1 MTADEGHRLT
11 EQRLTALEERIS
23 ETYSQAANELGE
35 TIAAYFDSFRERDEE
50 MLELVEK
57 GEVTLEHYK
66 QWRLNQ
72 IARGKQYEALRD
84 KLAERM
90 TDTTETALS
99 YINDTTPGIY
109 SLNRN
114 YAAYTIEQI
123 SDDADFTIYNEQAV
137 KRIVK
142 ESPTLMPHYPERL
155 ALKRGIDLKY
165 GQSQITKN
173 VVSSI
178 LQGKGIKKMADDLQ
192 RRIADMSRAS
202 AIRTARTAI
211 TNAQNAGRQD
221 QYTAAAAMGI
231 KLKKR
236 WVATLDGR
244 TRHAHGMAD
253 GQTVDIDADFEVDG
267 YKMAY
272 PGDRRAPGYLLYN
285 CRCTMRTVEPEGIE
299 AEPRQR
305 RVKDPETG
313 ENVLVS
319 DMTYQ
324 EWLKWKESTKSV
336 ANTENSGII
345 DVDTPEKPEGS
356 EDKSYDWLFKHAN
369 STGVEYR
376 GVEKRMSTATQ
387 EDIIATLSGGDETSG
402 SCASVALAYIGQQ
415 QGYNV
420 LDFRGGKSEDFFS
433 SSYNLLTISR
443 TNGLKTLRASGKS
456 SLTVGNRLVK
466 QCETGKEYY
475 LAVGQHAAIV
485 RKTNDGTLQYLEMQD
500 SENNGWKNF
509 DKIPRKTLSRRFGC
523 KSTSNDSSEMF
534 DFMIDIGESDFGTTD
549 FRQLLGYL
557 NTAKDSQRK
566 GGNGTIK

>member
-1 MTADEGHRLT
+1 MAADEGHRLT
-11 EQRLTALEERIS
+11 EQRLSALEQRIS
-23 ETYSQAANELGE
+23 DTYSQAANELGE
-35 TIAAYFDSFRERDEE
+35 TIAAYFESFRERDEE
-50 MLELVEK
+50 MLGLVGN

-72 IARGKQYEALRD
+72 IARGKRYEALRD

-90 TDTTETALS
+90 TDATETALS
-99 YINDTTPGIY
+99 FINDTTPGIY

-123 SDDADFTIYNEQAV
+123 SDDADFTTYNEQAV
-137 KRIVK
+137 KRIVT
-142 ESPTLMPHYPERL
+142 ESPTLMPNYPKRL
-155 ALKRGIDLKY
+155 ALKRGVDLEY

-221 QYTAAAAMGI
+221 QYTAAANMGI
-231 KLKKR
+231 KVKKR

-324 EWLKWKESTKSV
+324 EWLKWKESVKSV

-345 DVDTPEKPEGS
+345 DVDTSAKTAFIENAPCVTTPKKYTEYFLKPGTRHADQFFDVGYTEDDALQLRYDMARQFDINNAVEWTKLEGGATRFNIYM
-356 EDKSYDWLFKHAN
+356 ELGVKKQRTFL
-369 STGVEYR
+369 TGW
-376 GVEKRMSTATQ
+376 
-387 EDIIATLSGGDETSG
+387 
-402 SCASVALAYIGQQ
+402 
-415 QGYNV
+415 V
-420 LDFRGGKSEDFFS
+420 LDTPESKPRIITGFRK
-433 SSYNLLTISR
+433 
-443 TNGLKTLRASGKS
+443 
-456 SLTVGNRLVK
+456 NR
-466 QCETGKEYY
+466 
-475 LAVGQHAAIV
+475 
-485 RKTNDGTLQYLEMQD
+485 
-500 SENNGWKNF
+500 
-509 DKIPRKTLSRRFGC
+509 RR
-523 KSTSNDSSEMF
+523 SND
-534 DFMIDIGESDFGTTD
+534 
-549 FRQLLGYL
+549 
-557 NTAKDSQRK
+557 
-566 GGNGTIK
+566 

>member
-1 MTADEGHRLT
+1 MAADEGHRLT

-35 TIAAYFDSFRERDEE
+35 TIAAYFESFRERDEE
-50 MLELVEK
+50 MLESVEK

-72 IARGKQYEALRD
+72 IARGKRYEALRD
-84 KLAERM
+84 KLAGRM

-192 RRIADMSRAS
+192 HRIADMSRAS

-336 ANTENSGII
+336 ANTENSDII
-345 DVDTPEKPEGS
+345 EEKVG
-356 EDKSYDWLFKHAN
+356 KGGN
-369 STGVEYR
+369 SVLEIGKIDIEKYR
-376 GVEKRMSTATQ
+376 GVTDGTIRSDVLVLTENQKEHIIKRRGADFYEKYSQYFA
-387 EDIIATLSGGDETSG
+387 DIAKDPDYIFADTSH
-402 SCASVALAYIGQQ
+402 ANTALASKTLI
-415 QGYNV
+415 
-420 LDFRGGKSEDFFS
+420 DGGKNIHLVIRLALVEDTPGIENS
-433 SSYNLLTISR
+433 IIT
-443 TNGLKTLRASGKS
+443 
-456 SLTVGNRLVK
+456 
-466 QCETGKEYY
+466 
-475 LAVGQHAAIV
+475 AIV
-485 RKTNDGTLQYLEMQD
+485 EGDKRYQQRLRN
-500 SENNGWKNF
+500 
-509 DKIPRKTLSRRFGC
+509 KIPLYK
-523 KSTSNDSSEMF
+523 KE
-534 DFMIDIGESDFGTTD
+534 
-549 FRQLLGYL
+549 
-557 NTAKDSQRK
+557 
-566 GGNGTIK
+566 